1 VRARE
6 SAQVSKR
13 MSGSEQERER
23 ARESGERVSVF
34 VCLCVCV
41 LARVQRGGRER
52 AREGE
57 RKRKGG
63 KRVAS
68 RWAVRHLNVR
78 RFVCVVDTLR
88 VFTYVSTYIFSIAT
102 PAMYL
107 MGWLRLVG
115 SLK

>member
-1 VRARE
+1 MRARE
-6 SAQVSKR
+6 GARVSKR

-23 ARESGERVSVF
+23 ARESGEREKVC

-52 AREGE
+52 ARERE

-78 RFVCVVDTLR
+78 RFVCVVDTLC
-88 VFTYVSTYIFSIAT
+88 VFAHVSTYVFSIAT
-102 PAMYL
+102 PAMCL